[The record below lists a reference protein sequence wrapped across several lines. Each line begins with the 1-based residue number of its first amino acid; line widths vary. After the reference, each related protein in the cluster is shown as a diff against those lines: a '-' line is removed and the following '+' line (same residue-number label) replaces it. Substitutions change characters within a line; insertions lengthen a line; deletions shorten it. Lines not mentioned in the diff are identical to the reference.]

1 MSKFVLGLI
10 FVAVLVIHFLAD
22 IFRLVDA
29 RGKRCF
35 VVLLDVLID
44 AFLLFDFIYLA
55 TTP

>member
-22 IFRLVDA
+22 VLRLVDA